1 MNYKLHYDKIINRSH
16 NRILEGYCERHHI
29 IPRCMGGSDDIK
41 NIAVLTAEEHYVAH
55 QLLVKIYPE
64 VPKLVYA
71 ARMMTVSSIKNKRS
85 NKVYG
90 WLK

>member
-1 MNYKLHYDKIINRSH
+1 
-16 NRILEGYCERHHI
+16 
-29 IPRCMGGSDDIK
+29 MGGSDDIK

-90 WLK
+90 WLKKKWATEHSKRMVGHTAWN